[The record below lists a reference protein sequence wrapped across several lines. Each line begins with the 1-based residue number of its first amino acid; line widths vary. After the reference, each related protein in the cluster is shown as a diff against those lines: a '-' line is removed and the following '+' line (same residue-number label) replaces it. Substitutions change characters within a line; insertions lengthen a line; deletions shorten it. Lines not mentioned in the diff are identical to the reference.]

1 MGHVPRSGSGVE
13 MPQSFLGTRSKSIG
27 VEVSGIKIMKYAKH
41 VFSRS
46 WTSPLEGKKWLLI
59 GSLFPLLGFINQ
71 PQARLCKEAVVTT
84 RLHPVSND

>member
-13 MPQSFLGTRSKSIG
+13 MPRSFLGTRSKSIE
-27 VEVSGIKIMKYAKH
+27 VEVGNKGMKYAKH
-41 VFSRS
+41 GFSRS
-46 WTSPLEGKKWLLI
+46 RTYPLEGKKWLLV
-59 GSLFPLLGFINQ
+59 GSLSPLLGFVNQ